1 MSTAIAQFVPALHS
15 LIYAGQNLDETLADS
30 DVDPILAAAELEAA
44 VNRSESAVTRRR
56 FDAAAAPGEPEAST
70 DEDFMAGALLDLQS
84 ANLLLAAS
92 IATNEYGGGGDRKF
106 LRASVENMEVT
117 RVAVQSAIAPRPAAW
132 AAEENA
138 SVDLEAAKTRFRT
151 SARRALN
158 SVVDGTGEVI
168 GTVGQE
174 MRKLDGAEVLEAIG
188 ALGKQFDA
196 VAAVGR
202 LAKAGFDRLKAV
214 LDKLSGLF
222 ENEALAGVKKRV
234 EDVWQKIKKREYARD
249 VLRWLVD
256 AKMAEGLA
264 SAVVL
269 AAALLGFFSTVAP
282 WVPLASAAAYVAVI
296 GGALVVAAAY
306 TGEGPLF
313 GWVRGVRVIIEEACP
328 PAR

>member
-1 MSTAIAQFVPALHS
+1 
-15 LIYAGQNLDETLADS
+15 
-30 DVDPILAAAELEAA
+30 
-44 VNRSESAVTRRR
+44 
-56 FDAAAAPGEPEAST
+56 
-70 DEDFMAGALLDLQS
+70 
-84 ANLLLAAS
+84 
-92 IATNEYGGGGDRKF
+92 
-106 LRASVENMEVT
+106 
-117 RVAVQSAIAPRPAAW
+117 
-132 AAEENA
+132 
-138 SVDLEAAKTRFRT
+138 
-151 SARRALN
+151 LN

-256 AKMAEGLA
+256 AKMAEARVEEIAGTNGVLLVALDLSSRDLAGLDDRYRSAAAVLKGLA